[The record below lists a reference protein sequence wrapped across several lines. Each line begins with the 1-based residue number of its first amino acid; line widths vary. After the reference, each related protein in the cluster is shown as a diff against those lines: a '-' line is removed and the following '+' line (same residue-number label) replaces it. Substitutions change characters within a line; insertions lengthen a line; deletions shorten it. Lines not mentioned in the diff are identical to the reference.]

1 MLFSKMLSSFVSSYK
16 THFFKEGRVYR
27 LCSKETIEGVAFSPR
42 ITPETSV
49 LPSQSSVVFVTAS
62 SDITGACGCHVHQIT
77 WVYEIA
83 TFRLP
88 SVGPVTWSHIMVL
101 FFPVPFSSV
110 DYYSIIINLDYLV
123 G

>member
-1 MLFSKMLSSFVSSYK
+1 MLSSFVSSYK
-16 THFFKEGRVYR
+16 THFFKEGRAYR
-27 LCSKETIEGVAFSPR
+27 LCSSETIEGVAFSPR

-88 SVGPVTWSHIMVL
+88 SVGPVTWSLLHNGAVL
-101 FFPVPFSSV
+101 SRSLSSV